1 MGIPSFFSWLVRKY
15 PNIVSCAYESDDDDE
30 EEEEEEEEE
39 EGDNT
44 AKEENNSADKEDEHD
59 GKEEDGEKSSATGCS
74 EERIIFDNLYLD
86 MNDIIHTCSSPK
98 NRKVTKTH
106 LHPWQSA

>member
-1 MGIPSFFSWLVRKY
+1 MGIPSFFSWLVCKY
-15 PNIVSCAYESDDDDE
+15 PNIVSSAYESDDDDDE
-30 EEEEEEEEE
+30 K
-39 EGDNT
+39 EGDDT

-59 GKEEDGEKSSATGCS
+59 GKEEDGEKSSATGSS

>member
-1 MGIPSFFSWLVRKY
+1 MGIPSFFSWLVCKY
-15 PNIVSCAYESDDDDE
+15 PNIISPAYHNKE
-30 EEEEEEEEE
+30 EEEES
-39 EGDNT
+39 DDT
-44 AKEENNSADKEDEHD
+44 AKEDNDADKEDEHD
-59 GKEEDGEKSSATGCS
+59 DKEDGEESSAVGCS

-98 NRKVTKTH
+98 NRGVINTN